1 MKFIIK
7 LPVSNYL
14 LEIKCLAFDVCPFSM
29 IKITR
34 IIATVSGR
42 AEQLQG
48 AHLRAG
54 ERAERNRGNFFS
66 GETRNRRGSRKSR
79 TRQNR
84 SDRIRQGSQR
94 ASPIRTAP
102 ALSSVAARQTGWRRS
117 SGEIH
122 RETHQR
128 RRRLPSI
135 IGIEKKRRGTKLSL
149 KKYNVRL
156 WQKTRLNF

>member
-1 MKFIIK
+1 MKSIMK

-14 LEIKCLAFDVCPFSM
+14 LEIKCLAFDLCPFAM
-29 IKITR
+29 IMTNR

-54 ERAERNRGNFFS
+54 ERTERNRGNFFS

-84 SDRIRQGSQR
+84 SDRIRQGSQPL
-94 ASPIRTAP
+94 APVRTAP
-102 ALSSVAARQTGWRRS
+102 ALSSLAARQTG
-117 SGEIH
+117 
-122 RETHQR
+122 
-128 RRRLPSI
+128 
-135 IGIEKKRRGTKLSL
+135 
-149 KKYNVRL
+149 
-156 WQKTRLNF
+156 